1 MYLIIVIT
9 LYELILLAP
18 YRSRKRNADRSEWIP
33 ADESTGYGRFTVDVE
48 ALNSEMPCAAYSK
61 KKDMTNDV
69 IGRLGEYTVD
79 LLEMA
84 GIYEEADAGIAER
97 NSTLSSDVIL

>member
-1 MYLIIVIT
+1 MIDGRIRVTTQELKRCAEEVKIKTSNLKSAVEETEKLI
-9 LYELILLAP
+9 
-18 YRSRKRNADRSEWIP
+18 SRTSSYWIGRGGDAKRKEFSR
-33 ADESTGYGRFTVDVE
+33 
-48 ALNSEMPCAAYSK
+48 
-61 KKDMTNDV
+61 KKDMTNEV

-84 GIYEEADAGIAER
+84 GIYEETEATVAER

>member
-1 MYLIIVIT
+1 MLDGKIRVTTQELKSCAEEVKIKTDNLKSAVEEAEKLVIRT
-9 LYELILLAP
+9 SAYWIGRGGDAKRKE
-18 YRSRKRNADRSEWIP
+18 YSR
-33 ADESTGYGRFTVDVE
+33 
-48 ALNSEMPCAAYSK
+48 